1 MKHVKL
7 FEQFLFEK
15 MSIPKFFMPTPYKIP
30 SGVSDGMV
38 YVLKMDYEC
47 GNRIYALVDAAKMKT
62 IYDALNMN
70 MIASKIEWFLK
81 TIAYPKPNKSKYAS
95 NNEGNPN
102 YPKEVQANK
111 SWRLSI
117 SAEMKS
123 GEFPYYVYIGGS
135 DPTGGLLKKLQ
146 DMKKDCK
153 TCGDEPG
160 TFNLTP
166 TEKDEYD
173 QFQIGGI
180 YCFMDDDLVVIDPD
194 MESRF
199 TKKVYPD
206 SKKSTPLDDDASDYM
221 MTGYYVKFD
230 KLSAFASA
238 IYPGY
243 NDLMDRF
250 GKTSVTVGIE
260 NILDFLPYK
269 PSLDEARKYIADKEN
284 SREVLDSI
292 FSFLIDEQFP
302 NEYISKVAEFLNVDD
317 YEVEMFPYHSLE
329 SILYSKQMLNFANP
343 PALSSTPKVRGG
355 RFFVALPGDPQ
366 IAKAILNKI
375 PKTYEEIYDRLD
387 SLSPAQLEK
396 LKANAHM
403 SWETRSNEDFLERNL
418 KASVYIVDPSKLEK
432 KEIPLYDGELP
443 SKETFSDET
452 DCSVNYGIYQEVTL
466 DEISNMSPIELYL
479 KIFGFMK

>member
-7 FEQFLFEK
+7 FEQFLFER
-15 MSIPKFFMPTPYKIP
+15 MSIPKFFMPTPYKMP
-30 SGVSDGMV
+30 SGVTEGMV

-47 GNRIYALVDAAKMKT
+47 GNRIYALVDAAKMKD

-70 MIASKIEWFLK
+70 MIAEKIRWFLK
-81 TIAYPKPNKSKYAS
+81 TIAYPKPKINP
-95 NNEGNPN
+95 EIQGNPN
-102 YPKEVQANK
+102 YSKQVQGSK
-111 SWRLSI
+111 DWRMSI
-117 SAEMKS
+117 SAEAKG

-146 DMKKDCK
+146 DIKKDCK

-160 TFNLTP
+160 KYNLTP

-173 QFQIGGI
+173 LFQIGGI

-206 SKKSTPLDDDASDYM
+206 SDNSTPLDDDATDYM

-230 KLSAFASA
+230 KLGAFASA

-243 NDLMDRF
+243 VDIMDRF
-250 GKTSVTVGIE
+250 SKNSIVVGIE

-269 PSLDEARKYIADKEN
+269 QSLDEAKKYIADKEN
-284 SREVLDSI
+284 TREVLDSI
-292 FSFLIDEQFP
+292 FAYLIDEEFS
-302 NEYISKVAEFLNVDD
+302 NEYISKVSEFLNVD
-317 YEVEMFPYHSLE
+317 YELEMFKYHSLE
-329 SILYSKQMLNFANP
+329 SNLYSKQKLNFANP
-343 PALSSTPKVRGG
+343 PALSPTPNVKEG
-355 RFFVALPGDPQ
+355 RFFIALPGDPQ
-366 IAKAILNKI
+366 IAKAIFNKL
-375 PKTYEEIYDRLD
+375 PKTYKEIYDGLD

-396 LKANAHM
+396 LKDNADM
-403 SWETRSNEDFLERNL
+403 SWKKHSNEYFLERNL
-418 KASVYIVDPSKLEK
+418 KKIVYIVDPSKLER

-452 DCSVNYGIYQEVTL
+452 NCSINYGIYQEVTL
-466 DEISNMSPIELYL
+466 DEISSMSPIELYL
-479 KIFGFMK
+479 KVFGFMK